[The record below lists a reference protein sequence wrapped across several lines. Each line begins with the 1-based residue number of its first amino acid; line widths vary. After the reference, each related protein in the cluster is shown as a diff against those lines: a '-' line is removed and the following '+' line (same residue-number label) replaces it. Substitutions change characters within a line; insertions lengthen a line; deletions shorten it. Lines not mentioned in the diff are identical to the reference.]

1 MDPDHLD
8 FGSPATSGAT
18 PNPLANLDR
27 LASHSPLPGETE
39 TSTPNLDNDNDDDD
53 DDDDDKEGDV
63 SMLESSENVDPKP
76 KEEKSS
82 ANGSPSANDDG
93 AEEAGDGDDE
103 DEVMQ
108 GMEGTADSKTANG
121 EKQEGEDETTAAAK
135 SNLVSQTYQTIIPSY
150 ATWFDMNSISDIE
163 RKSSPEFFNN
173 RNRSKTPAI
182 YKDYRDFMINTYRLN
197 PQEFLTVTACRR
209 NLTGDSGAIMRVHR
223 FLEQWGLINYQVDPE
238 KRPNNVGPPFTGH
251 FRIIADTPRGL
262 QPFQPGVGSQIS
274 SEGKALPASEKA
286 AAASATPKPEAKVN
300 AGKNIY
306 EASGKDTGDASKANG
321 HADDAEKKMHHC
333 YSCGVDCGR
342 VRYCTP
348 RSKKIELCPNCHLEG
363 RFPTGYTSA
372 DFSRVDD
379 VNYQAVDR
387 DAPWNDSETLLLLEG
402 IEMFKDDWNMIAAH
416 VGSRTREQCVVHF
429 LQMPIE
435 DKFLEENPEQ
445 LGPLQYDRI
454 PFTQADN
461 PVMSVISF
469 LASLVDPKVAAAAA
483 QSSMEEMLQLLRG
496 KLEENASK
504 ATAPAADAE
513 KKIEEKT
520 ETETA
525 TAATLSP
532 KDSADA
538 VVKNAMDIDEPSTD
552 IVKKEKPK
560 AIDQMAAVA
569 LGVASARACG
579 LASNEEREVMRLV
592 SETINASLRKIDMK
606 LTHFQELEN
615 LLHAERKELE
625 KNKQQLFMD
634 RLAMK
639 KQVIKAAEL
648 LKKAQASSGADVAK
662 FADQAAG
669 MNFGAA
675 PGGGID
681 GSRTLLVPAGSEIG
695 SALTGPGS
703 VPPSQM
709 EGYTSFDA

>member
-39 TSTPNLDNDNDDDD
+39 TSTPNLDNDGDEDEDE
-53 DDDDDKEGDV
+53 DDKEGDV
-63 SMLESSENVDPKP
+63 SMLETENVDAKP
-76 KEEKSS
+76 KEEKNS
-82 ANGSPSANDDG
+82 ANGSPSGVEEG
-93 AEEAGDGDDE
+93 AEEAGEGDDE

-108 GMEGTADSKTANG
+108 GMEGSGDSKASAG
-121 EKQEGEDETTAAAK
+121 DKQDGEDETAAAAK
-135 SNLVSQTYQTIIPSY
+135 SNLVNQTYQTIIPSY
-150 ATWFDMNSISDIE
+150 ATWFEMTNISDIE
-163 RKSSPEFFNN
+163 RKSLSEFFNN

-238 KRPNNVGPPFTGH
+238 KRPNSVGPPFTGH
-251 FRIIADTPRGL
+251 FRIVADTPRGL
-262 QPFQPGVGSQIS
+262 QPFQPGVGSQLS
-274 SEGKALPASEKA
+274 AEGKANPATEKA
-286 AAASATPKPEAKVN
+286 IASSSTPKPEVKATV
-300 AGKNIY
+300 GKNIY
-306 EASGKDTGDASKANG
+306 EASGKEAGDASKPNG

-363 RFPTGYTSA
+363 RFPSGYTSA

-387 DAPWNDSETLLLLEG
+387 DAPWNDNETLLLLDA
-402 IEMFKDDWNMIAAH
+402 IDIYKNDWNKIAGH
-416 VGSRTREQCVVHF
+416 VGSRTREQCVIHF

-435 DKFLEENPEQ
+435 DQFLEEHPEQ

-483 QSSMEEMLQLLRG
+483 HSSMDEQIQLLRG
-496 KLEENASK
+496 KLEQNAAK
-504 ATAPAADAE
+504 PTAADAE
-513 KKIEEKT
+513 KKSDEKT
-520 ETETA
+520 GSETA
-525 TAATLSP
+525 AGASSP
-532 KDSADA
+532 KEQPEAAAKS
-538 VVKNAMDIDEPSTD
+538 AMDIDEPTTD
-552 IVKKEKPK
+552 LVKKENSK
-560 AIDQMAAVA
+560 AINQMASVA

-606 LTHFQELEN
+606 LTHFQELEH
-615 LLHAERKELE
+615 LLHAERRELE

-639 KQVIKAAEL
+639 KQTIKAAEL
-648 LKKAQASSGADVAK
+648 LKKAQASSGSDVAK
-662 FADQAAG
+662 YADQAAS

-675 PGGGID
+675 PGGGVGGGVD
-681 GSRTLLVPAGSEIG
+681 ASRALLVPPGSEINTAPSG
-695 SALTGPGS
+695 SI
-703 VPPSQM
+703 PPSQM
-709 EGYTSFDA
+709 EGYTSFEA

>member
-39 TSTPNLDNDNDDDD
+39 TSTPNLDNDGDDDED
-53 DDDDDKEGDV
+53 EDDKEGDV
-63 SMLESSENVDPKP
+63 SMLETENIDTKP
-76 KEEKSS
+76 KEEKNS
-82 ANGSPSANDDG
+82 ANGSPSG
-93 AEEAGDGDDE
+93 ADEGADEAGEGDDE

-108 GMEGTADSKTANG
+108 GMEGAGDSKTSAG
-121 EKQEGEDETTAAAK
+121 DKQDGEDETAAAAK
-135 SNLVSQTYQTIIPSY
+135 SNLVNQTYQTIIPSY
-150 ATWFDMNSISDIE
+150 ATWFEMNAISDIE
-163 RKSSPEFFNN
+163 RKSLSEFFNN

-238 KRPNNVGPPFTGH
+238 KRPNSVGPPFTGH
-251 FRIIADTPRGL
+251 FRIVADTPRGL
-262 QPFQPGVGSQIS
+262 QPFQPGVGSQLS
-274 SEGKALPASEKA
+274 AEGKANPTTEKA
-286 AAASATPKPEAKVN
+286 IASSSTPKPEVKANV
-300 AGKNIY
+300 GKNIY
-306 EASGKDTGDASKANG
+306 EASGKEAGDASKPNG

-363 RFPTGYTSA
+363 RFPSGYTSA

-387 DAPWNDSETLLLLEG
+387 DAPWNDNETLLLLDAIDMYKG
-402 IEMFKDDWNMIAAH
+402 DWNKIAGH
-416 VGSRTREQCVVHF
+416 VGSRTREQCVIHF

-435 DKFLEENPEQ
+435 DQFLEEHPEQ
-445 LGPLQYDRI
+445 LGPLQYERI

-483 QSSMEEMLQLLRG
+483 HSSMDEQIQLLRG
-496 KLEENASK
+496 KLEQNAAK
-504 ATAPAADAE
+504 PTAEAE
-513 KKIEEKT
+513 KKTDEKS
-520 ETETA
+520 ESEKA
-525 TAATLSP
+525 AATSP
-532 KDSADA
+532 PKEQPEAAAKS
-538 VVKNAMDIDEPSTD
+538 AMDIDEPSTD
-552 IVKKEKPK
+552 LVKKENSK
-560 AIDQMAAVA
+560 AINQMASVA

-606 LTHFQELEN
+606 LTHFQELEH
-615 LLHAERKELE
+615 LLHAERRELE

-639 KQVIKAAEL
+639 RQTIKAAEL
-648 LKKAQASSGADVAK
+648 LKKAQASSGSDVAK
-662 FADQAAG
+662 YADQAAN

-675 PGGGID
+675 PGGGVD
-681 GSRTLLVPAGSEIG
+681 GSRALLIPPGSEIN
-695 SALTGPGS
+695 SALSGPGS
-703 VPPSQM
+703 IPPSQM
-709 EGYTSFDA
+709 EGYTAFEA